1 MTRLSHLLASA
12 VCGGALA
19 VAAALPAVAAD
30 GETLAKIKERGAFN
44 CTGHNGS
51 YLGLA
56 EVDDKGN
63 WKGFDIDLCRAV
75 ATAIFG
81 GHEGHLNILP
91 TSWAQRWPSLQS
103 GEVDAIIKAS
113 GWTTSRDAELGFQ
126 FSNVYMLAP
135 TKVMVRKDLAATS
148 VRDLEGGSVC
158 VPAGTSTE
166 KSMAEY
172 LERLGIKMEFVVSEK
187 TEESEA
193 AYLSGRCDAFA
204 QWDVQLAVLRLK
216 AENPDDHMILPDS
229 IAAEPVGMILREAD
243 DGWVD
248 IVNFTLTTLLAAEEA
263 GVTSANVDAM
273 KADPPSPG
281 VAKMLGAT
289 PGYGER
295 IGLGDDFGY
304 NVIKTVG
311 NYAEIWERNLG
322 QQSPYKLERGVNALW
337 QNGGVLWP
345 ILID

>member
-1 MTRLSHLLASA
+1 MTKLSGILAA
-12 VCGGALA
+12 AGCALA
-19 VAAALPAVAAD
+19 FGAATPALAD
-30 GETLAKIKERGAFN
+30 GSPTLDKIKERGAFN

-63 WKGFDIDLCRAV
+63 WKGFDVDLCRAV

-81 GHEGHLNILP
+81 DYEGHLNIKP

-103 GEVDAIIKAS
+103 GEVDAVIKAS
-113 GWTTSRDAELGFQ
+113 GWTMSRDAELGFQ
-126 FSNVYMLAP
+126 FTNVYMFAP
-135 TKVMVRKDLAATS
+135 TKVMVRKDLGATS
-148 VRDLEGGSVC
+148 IKDLDGGSVC

-166 KSMAEY
+166 RSMAEY
-172 LERLGIKMEFVVSEK
+172 LERVGAKMEFVTSEK

-193 AYLSGRCDAFA
+193 AFLSGRCDAFA
-204 QWDVQLAVLRLK
+204 QWDVQLAVVRLK
-216 AENPDDHMILPDS
+216 AEHPDDYMILPES
-229 IAAEPVGMILREAD
+229 ISAEPVAMIAREGD

-248 IVNFTLTTLLAAEEA
+248 VLNFTLTTLLAAEEA
-263 GVTSANVDAM
+263 GVTSQNVDEM
-273 KADPPSPG
+273 KANPPSPAI
-281 VAKMLGAT
+281 AKMLGAT

-295 IGLGDDFGY
+295 IGLSDDYGY
-304 NVIKTVG
+304 NVIKKLG
-311 NYAEIWERNLG
+311 NYSEIWERNLG
-322 QQSPYKLERGVNALW
+322 ADSPYKLERGVNALW